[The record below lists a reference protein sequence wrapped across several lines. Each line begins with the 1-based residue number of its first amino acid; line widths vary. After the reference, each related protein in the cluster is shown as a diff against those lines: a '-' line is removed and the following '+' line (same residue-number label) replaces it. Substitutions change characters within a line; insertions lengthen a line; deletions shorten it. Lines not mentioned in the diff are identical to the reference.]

1 MLAQP
6 AAVGRA
12 IKPGLELP
20 AAAMFSAGQGTRPR
34 PKESKIMQKKVKMV
48 LGSTLLAAMTA
59 APLMAH
65 AAPRDQINARI
76 FNMQSRINAGI
87 RDGSLTPREA
97 ARLRYQVGTVRH
109 NERIFLSKGFLTPSE
124 HRMLNRQLDNV
135 NRNVY
140 VYRHNPNRRY
150 GMYRHGYYGHRYYGD
165 RDYRY
170 HRYGD
175 RD

>member
-1 MLAQP
+1 
-6 AAVGRA
+6 
-12 IKPGLELP
+12 
-20 AAAMFSAGQGTRPR
+20 
-34 PKESKIMQKKVKMV
+34 MQKKVKMV

-59 APLMAH
+59 APLVAH

-76 FNMQSRINAGI
+76 FNMQSRINSGI

-97 ARLRYQVGTVRH
+97 ARLRYQVRTVRH

-124 HRMLNRQLDNV
+124 HRLLNHQLDNV

-150 GMYRHGYYGHRYYGD
+150 GMYRHGYNRHDYYGHRYYGD

-175 RD
+175 